1 MIQLR
6 GVVKVAA
13 SARAVRILDGIDL
26 QVSTGETIG
35 LCGPGGSG
43 KSLLC
48 KIVCGL
54 VPPTAGSV
62 EVFGVALQDA
72 RAGDLR
78 DVQRRIGTLFQN
90 NALFDSLSV
99 FDNVAFPLR
108 QAAIASGQAIRRT
121 AVRGAAA
128 SSHPL
133 HAHQH
138 PNVDWKREA
147 PAFRE
152 RLLQQ
157 IGKAGFEK
165 VMPRIRYER
174 VITPADWDT
183 RYEIHHGATFNLA
196 HSLDQMLHLRP
207 RNRFEDLERV
217 YLVGGGTHPGSGLP
231 VIFESAR
238 ISSRLLLADLG
249 LRSHPAKQSGAK
261 EVAALPVSAV

>member
-108 QAAIASGQAIRRT
+108 QAAIAKRAAPDEQAIAARVRAALQGVGLLQHIDLAPGKLSGGQRKRVALARAVVLSPPLLVYDEPTPGLDPVTT
-121 AVRGAAA
+121 AKVYELLRAERAA
-128 SSHPL
+128 SSPTVL
-133 HAHQH
+133 I
-138 PNVDWKREA
+138 VSSDIEA
-147 PAFRE
+147 LCSFAP
-152 RLLQQ
+152 RLLVLHQ
-157 IGKAGFEK
+157 GKL
-165 VMPRIRYER
+165 RYDG
-174 VITPADWDT
+174 PA
-183 RYEIHHGATFNLA
+183 ATVKDASDPIVRQFV
-196 HSLDQMLHLRP
+196 RG
-207 RNRFEDLERV
+207 ELEGP
-217 YLVGGGTHPGSGLP
+217 L
-231 VIFESAR
+231 
-238 ISSRLLLADLG
+238 
-249 LRSHPAKQSGAK
+249 
-261 EVAALPVSAV
+261 